1 MNLWE
6 LVIIIIKKLE
16 QLVSFLPPKRQTF
29 QCFFQVDF
37 ESECGSEAD
46 EFIKFQF
53 WGNEPRVSKQPPTLY
68 AVLPGVK
75 KGSFVQ
81 NTGQY
86 QRTTFVIGSLDFFFL
101 QYQGLCRIV
110 VIECSDH
117 CV

>member
-29 QCFFQVDF
+29 HCFFQVDF
-37 ESECGSEAD
+37 ESERGSEAD

-68 AVLPGVK
+68 VVLPGVK

-86 QRTTFVIGSLDFFFL
+86 QRTTFGIGSLIFFFSAVSGTM
-101 QYQGLCRIV
+101 QNR
-110 VIECSDH
+110 SH
-117 CV
+117 RM